1 MPKKRRKLDQFLS
14 QRKKNHEIVLAER
27 AKLSKRVLRFAMG
40 TLLTFF
46 LAFQVNRPTWAYA
59 LGLCLI
65 LVLLTVFGGL
75 CLNRLRPGAFDRPAS
90 FHKFVLLVLVTV
102 GLYRLAMSWSPFLAP
117 LPMFAMVLAMAY
129 SQDTALLS
137 VLALAFFV
145 GLTSPRIEEWSSQ
158 PGLLMILQID
168 FPLTLVV
175 LGGAVISV
183 LGVKRVRKQS
193 KPVIVGFYAGL
204 TQALLIFGFEL
215 MRPSFDFAD
224 LGKPD
229 TLWSFLRDPA
239 WGFGGGLISGGI
251 VTCLLPPVERF
262 F

>member
-158 PGLLMILQID
+158 PGLLMILRID

-175 LGGAVISV
+175 LG
-183 LGVKRVRKQS
+183 VR
-193 KPVIVGFYAGL
+193 
-204 TQALLIFGFEL
+204 
-215 MRPSFDFAD
+215 
-224 LGKPD
+224 
-229 TLWSFLRDPA
+229 
-239 WGFGGGLISGGI
+239 
-251 VTCLLPPVERF
+251 
-262 F
+262 